1 MIGKI
6 SLALIRR
13 EANTYRSHGLSEE
26 AADLYKK
33 LLSSSPNL
41 SPEVKADIEYQLKQI
56 DLEIGCNALEE
67 CQAISDEQI
76 AVIKQGWRDQSTF
89 DEILISAMTFY
100 QIRRF
105 GDALGELKKLG
116 RNFDELE
123 QATGE
128 IAACLIQL
136 HGPDG
141 LPAAVDQLTIEFFND
156 PKEILS
162 IQAAIAEKMLE
173 WGHPKHA
180 RSLLSHIKR
189 CKDLPPEIQNRI
201 LAPSRKI
208 GITYSFKET
217 WCLVPTGGQPSHI
230 STNDR
235 SILGRIWETA
245 KLFKLRLISKDRNA
259 QLLIP
264 DILGA
269 AKRGDLASRQTH
281 R

>member
-1 MIGKI
+1 MTGKI
-6 SLALIRR
+6 ALALIRR

-33 LLSSSPNL
+33 LLSASPNL

-56 DLEIGCNALEE
+56 DLEIGCHALEE

-76 AVIKQGWRDQSTF
+76 AVIKQGWRDQSAF
-89 DEILISAMTFY
+89 DEILTSAMTFF
-100 QIRRF
+100 QIGRF

-136 HGPDG
+136 HGPEG

-180 RSLLSHIKR
+180 RSLLRHIKR
-189 CKDLPPEIQNRI
+189 SKDLPCEIQNRI
-201 LAPSRKI
+201 RALSRKI
-208 GITYSFKET
+208 GIRYSFAGT
-217 WCLVPTGGQPSHI
+217 RILVPTDAQPGLTV
-230 STNDR
+230 TNDR
-235 SILGRIWETA
+235 SILARIWETA
-245 KLFKLRLISKDRNA
+245 KSLCRRLSSK
-259 QLLIP
+259 
-264 DILGA
+264 
-269 AKRGDLASRQTH
+269 KRGT
-281 R
+281 